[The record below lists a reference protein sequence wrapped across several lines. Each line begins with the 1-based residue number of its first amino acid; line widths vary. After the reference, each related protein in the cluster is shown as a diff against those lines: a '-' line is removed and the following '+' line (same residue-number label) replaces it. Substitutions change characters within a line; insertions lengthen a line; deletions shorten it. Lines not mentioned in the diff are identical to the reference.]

1 MELQHFSHKHPL
13 VFIEKQNHESEKAYC
28 SGCGELVSGSSF
40 RCVECRYYL
49 DKLCAEAPSEI
60 NHPFHCNHSLK
71 LQVSPPF
78 RNICDFCDKGLDKF
92 VYHCSCDLNLHIKCA
107 LLSKSIA
114 EKGFG
119 KLDYI
124 PHKEALVSIENFSE
138 ELKGAKCFACWQRL
152 LDFAYLDLGH
162 GIFLH
167 KKCVDLPTEINHFL
181 HSQHSLILQFNSK
194 PLPCQMCKKTQLKG
208 FVYRCSPCEVALHI
222 TCAEL
227 PTKINHLCHRNHPLF
242 LKFDPESL
250 PCQICQNTQDEGLVY
265 CCSIC
270 KFKLHVDCASP
281 PPIIKGEIHE
291 HPFTL
296 FWKQLPFI
304 CDACGTTGNCASY
317 TCYKCSLTI
326 HGNCISLPPIIKFP
340 RHRHPLSHTFIL
352 GQYEMKT
359 LICEACPEK
368 VNAQH
373 GVYCCSDCNYVVHAD
388 CAQEYSWFSFDELE
402 DMDEDLNEK
411 SAFAV
416 IKVSKLGEDIVIAS
430 EIKHLNHQHN
440 LVLSDDYEG
449 YKVCDGCMLSISTLF
464 YYCSQCE
471 FFLHKSCAEAPKK
484 KYLWF
489 HRHQSPLTL
498 TSNHIFRCPRCF
510 YWFNASFAYKCN
522 ICESYRCLA
531 CALTSDTPTFQ
542 GHKHRLYR
550 YDKYEGQCNGCGDQ
564 LHGAYVCKEC
574 KFAVH
579 NRCLRL
585 PSKILHEY
593 DEHPLI
599 LTYHEDN
606 LYSEYTY
613 CDICEETRNPN
624 HWFYHCAI
632 CSTSAHRECV
642 VKRHSYMKLGG
653 SYRMRSH
660 PHQLTFTKKIS
671 ACHVCHQPCLDL
683 SLECLKSGCDYIV
696 HLECIT
702 WQIFNYSFIQREDE
716 GTS

>member
-13 VFIEKQNHESEKAYC
+13 VCIEKQNHESEKAYC

-40 RCVECRYYL
+40 NC
-49 DKLCAEAPSEI
+49 
-60 NHPFHCNHSLK
+60 
-71 LQVSPPF
+71 
-78 RNICDFCDKGLDKF
+78 
-92 VYHCSCDLNLHIKCA
+92 
-107 LLSKSIA
+107 
-114 EKGFG
+114 
-119 KLDYI
+119 
-124 PHKEALVSIENFSE
+124 
-138 ELKGAKCFACWQRL
+138 GAKCFACWQRL
-152 LDFAYLDLGH
+152 LDFAYLDLDH

-181 HSQHSLILQFNSK
+181 HSPDSLILQFNSK
-194 PLPCQMCKKTQLKG
+194 PLPCQMCKKTQVKG

-227 PTKINHLCHRNHPLF
+227 PTKIKHLCHRNHPLF

-250 PCQICQNTQDEGLVY
+250 PCQICQKTQDQGLVY

-270 KFKLHVDCASP
+270 KFKLHIDCASP

-296 FWKQLPFI
+296 FWKQVPFI

-326 HGNCISLPPIIKFP
+326 HEKCISLPPIIKFP
-340 RHRHPLSHTFIL
+340 RHRHRLSHTFIL

-359 LICEACPEK
+359 WICEACPEE

-373 GVYCCSDCNYVVHAD
+373 GVYCCSDCNYIVHAD
-388 CAQEYSWFSFDELE
+388 CVQEYSWFSFDDLE
-402 DMDEDLNEK
+402 YMDEDLNEK

-416 IKVSKLGEDIVIAS
+416 IRVTKLGEDIVIAS

-440 LVLSDDYEG
+440 LVLSNDSKG
-449 YKVCDGCMLSISTLF
+449 HKVCDG
-464 YYCSQCE
+464 
-471 FFLHKSCAEAPKK
+471 
-484 KYLWF
+484 W
-489 HRHQSPLTL
+489 
-498 TSNHIFRCPRCF
+498 
-510 YWFNASFAYKCN
+510 
-522 ICESYRCLA
+522 
-531 CALTSDTPTFQ
+531 
-542 GHKHRLYR
+542 HKHRLYR

-564 LHGAYVCKEC
+564 LHGAYVCKDSN
-574 KFAVH
+574 FTVH

-585 PSKILHEY
+585 PNKIQHEY

-624 HWFYHCAI
+624 H
-632 CSTSAHRECV
+632 
-642 VKRHSYMKLGG
+642 
-653 SYRMRSH
+653 
-660 PHQLTFTKKIS
+660 
-671 ACHVCHQPCLDL
+671 
-683 SLECLKSGCDYIV
+683 
-696 HLECIT
+696 
-702 WQIFNYSFIQREDE
+702 
-716 GTS
+716 